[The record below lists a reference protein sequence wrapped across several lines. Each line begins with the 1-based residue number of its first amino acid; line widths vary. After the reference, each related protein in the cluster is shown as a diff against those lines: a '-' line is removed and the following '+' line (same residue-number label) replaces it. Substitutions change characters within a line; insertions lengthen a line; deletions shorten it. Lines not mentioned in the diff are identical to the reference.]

1 VSTKPNGED
10 VIVTA
15 QFHIPIT
22 AADREV
28 AAELQG
34 MLVDL
39 IDLALIG
46 KHAHWNVEGPH
57 FRSVHREL
65 DELVDTWRELSDDVA
80 ERAVVLGAAPDGQ
93 SEAIAGSTKV
103 EPLPG
108 GHLADDEV
116 IWLVSDRLE
125 QVAARARERLAR
137 VADLDPVGEDL
148 LIGVAAA
155 LEKQLW
161 MLRAQRADR

>member
-1 VSTKPNGED
+1 
-10 VIVTA
+10 VTA
-15 QFHIPIT
+15 QFHLPI
-22 AADREV
+22 AAAEREV
-28 AAELQG
+28 AVELQA

-39 IDLALIG
+39 VDLALIG

-65 DELVDTWRELSDDVA
+65 DELVDAWRALGDDVA

-108 GHLADDEV
+108 GHLADREV
-116 IWLVSDRLE
+116 VWLIGDRLE
-125 QVAARARERLAR
+125 QVVARTRERIAR
-137 VADLDPVGEDL
+137 VASLDPVSEDL
-148 LIGVAAA
+148 LIGVAAT

-161 MLRAQRADR
+161 MLRAQRSAG

>member
-1 VSTKPNGED
+1 
-10 VIVTA
+10 VTT
-15 QFHIPIT
+15 QFHMPIS

-28 AAELQG
+28 AVELQG

-39 IDLALIG
+39 VDLALIG
-46 KHAHWNVEGPH
+46 KHAHWNVEGPN

-65 DELVDTWRELSDDVA
+65 DELVDAWRRLGDDVA
-80 ERAVVLGAAPDGQ
+80 ERAVTLGAAPDGQ

-108 GHLADDEV
+108 GHLRDGEV
-116 IWLVSDRLE
+116 VWLIGDRLE
-125 QVAARARERLAR
+125 QVAARTRERIAR
-137 VADLDPVGEDL
+137 MADLDPISEDL
-148 LIGVAAA
+148 LIGVAAT

-161 MLRAQRADR
+161 MLRAQRGES